1 MIAFRRLLSCLFLSS
16 ASLLYAAQA
25 SATWTADNGNG
36 TFTNPLLQ
44 DEFSDPDL
52 IRVGEEYFLTGTT
65 MHAMPGLPM
74 LRSRDLVNW
83 HFVGYIVDRLDFAP
97 RCRLEGG
104 DIYGQGIWA
113 PCLRYNKGS
122 FYVFSNINGR
132 KTQVF
137 SATSPSGPWKHWE
150 MRDNLHDL
158 SVLFDDDGRIYVI
171 WNYNEVK
178 LAELE
183 PDLSGVKPGT
193 TRVIIPAGSGMGE
206 GSHFYKIKGRYY
218 IISANYDP
226 TGRMQCARAD
236 RPEGP
241 YETVV
246 ISANETLGLQKG
258 WWADKASL
266 DTPPSLLAPT
276 PNQQG
281 ALPLHQGGLVEL
293 PNGDWWGFSMGDA
306 NSVGRLTHLSPVSWQ
321 DGWPYFGLP
330 GNLTR
335 TPKTWLKPNTGWV
348 EAPHATY
355 QRGDDFSSGSLLP
368 IWQWNHAPDDA
379 HWSLAERPGFL
390 RLHTLPAPAFL
401 RARNSLTQRAV
412 GPESTACVELD
423 ASALAEGDVAGL
435 ALLGIPY
442 YWAGVSVEQGVR
454 VLRWQGQMPGQ
465 ETRHKLSSAKVRLR
479 VHCDFV
485 KETADFSYAEADGV
499 FHSLGSLGRLAYQ
512 LKTFQGIRYALFAFN
527 QKQVS
532 GGHADFSQFQL
543 EEPEA
548 VRKAHAIPVGRTV
561 VFSSLADGR
570 NLSVRN
576 GLVEGRSP
584 TTSSTPAPA
593 ATHFRVEDRGQGR
606 VALVSSE
613 GKGNVWIAGLGAAGD
628 VRVSPGSHGDAEL
641 FQWQDMQG
649 GTCMLLSVKTH
660 RCLLLRP
667 QGAEPASADSPG
679 AQPDRLEG
687 SCFTWQEVR
696 D

>member
-1 MIAFRRLLSCLFLSS
+1 MPRFAPAALAFLLAILGLESL
-16 ASLLYAAQA
+16 ASGALP
-25 SATWTADNGNG
+25 TWSADNGNG

-83 HFVGYIVDRLDFAP
+83 HFVTYIVDRLDFTP
-97 RCRLEGG
+97 QCRLEGG
-104 DIYGQGIWA
+104 SIYGQGIWA
-113 PCLRYNKGS
+113 PCLRFNKGT
-122 FYVFSNINGR
+122 FYVFSNVNGR

-137 SATSPSGPWKHWE
+137 SATEPAGPWKHWE

-206 GSHFYKIKGRYY
+206 GAHFYKIKGRYY
-218 IISANYDP
+218 ITSANYDP

-246 ISANETLGLQKG
+246 ISANETLGVQKG

-266 DTPPSLLAPT
+266 DTPPTLLPPT

-281 ALPLHQGGLVEL
+281 AVTLHQGGLVEL

-306 NSVGRLTHLSPVSWQ
+306 NSLGRLTHLSPVTWQ

-335 TPKTWLKPNTGWV
+335 SPRTWLKPNTGWV

-355 QRGDDFSSGSLLP
+355 QRSDDFSSGTLLP

-379 HWSLAERPGFL
+379 RWSLAEKSGAL
-390 RLHTLPAPAFL
+390 RLHTLPAADFL

-412 GPESTACVELD
+412 GPESTATVDLD
-423 ASALAEGDVAGL
+423 ASALAEGDIAGL

-442 YWAGVSVEQGVR
+442 YWAGVTVEQGHQ
-454 VLRWQGQMPGQ
+454 VLRWQGQLPGQ
-465 ETRHKLSSAKVRLR
+465 EARQRLVSPKLRLR

-499 FHSLGSLGRLAYQ
+499 FHPLGTLSQLAYQ

-527 QKQVS
+527 QRQTA
-532 GGHADFSQFQL
+532 GGHADFSRFQL
-543 EEPEA
+543 DEPEA
-548 VRKAHAIPVGRTV
+548 ARKLHAIPVGRTV
-561 VFSSLADGR
+561 LFTSLADGR
-570 NLSVRN
+570 HLAVRN
-576 GLVEGRSP
+576 GLVEGRAF
-584 TTSSTPAPA
+584 SSAPVPGA
-593 ATHFRVEDRGQGR
+593 SRFRVEDRGRGR
-606 VALVSSE
+606 VALVSTE
-613 GKGNVWIAGLGAAGD
+613 CKGTVWIAGLGVSGD
-628 VRVSPGSHGDAEL
+628 VRVSPGSHGEAEL

-649 GTCMLLSVKTH
+649 GACMLLSVKTQ
-660 RCLLLRP
+660 RCLQLRP

-687 SCFTWQEVR
+687 SCFTWQESA